1 MLNRWLRTT
10 NRFISVTAAALLI
23 AACGGGG
30 GTGGGGFLGNEG
42 AQQIDAVIAIAA
54 TNAAGDVDNQLSGSN
69 PLSIEVTLERSN
81 GDPIANAVVELGATV
96 GTVSPDNGSALTDAN
111 GVAVFEVTFDGTE
124 GAGTLTAT
132 YTESAQSVDVSLSIQ
147 AAAGASAYLLDLATT
162 GPSGNVTQRFSSTDP
177 LTVTITLF
185 SVEGAIKTP
194 VTNEI
199 ITLVSSIGTVDPS
212 NGSALTDDSGL
223 ATFLIEAQTDLG
235 AGVITATYEPSIDAA
250 GTASEVFSR
259 SLNIEAKAADSTI
272 GSFSLDLE
280 LLNAAGNTTTE
291 IAAEAPVTARV
302 TLTTTSATAAVE
314 SRIINLTSDIATID
328 PANGSTLTNAA
339 GVAEFTLTASSTLGA
354 GTVTASFATDNASL
368 IETAVLESVSAELD
382 TALSIVILGADGN
395 ASNTLKED
403 NPLTVR
409 VSIVDLDG
417 AIQNVDDEI
426 ITLATDL
433 GTVAPANGSA
443 LTDDGVVE
451 FTLEFNGTVGAGAV
465 TATYVTAQGDLQLTE
480 NLEAQTD
487 ADSLFVLSMSRST
500 GSLTPSNPVTVT
512 VNLRS
517 GSASGPAVAGE
528 LVSLTSQISDIT
540 PSNGSAITNASG
552 NATFTLQYN
561 GVDGAG
567 VVTASYTSAE
577 GNTFSNSLNVTSSQ
591 GTPLYSLA
599 ITKPASGSSFDED
612 GVDVEVNLT
621 ADATSSVQSQ
631 VIALATTVGAISPSN
646 GQALTD
652 SDGNANFR
660 LIGDGTTGAGLLTA
674 TFTDAD
680 GNIYEDVTSVSMEA
694 KDQPVKE
701 LRLLFVSA
709 APTTIAI
716 KGSGGGAG
724 TQETTIVSYQMLDSE
739 GVGVADVEVRFT
751 LTTNLGGILVNG
763 KDTAKFVVTDTTD
776 AQGFVRAVVQS
787 GTLPTPVRVKA
798 CLTADCNDPLVL
810 SDTLTIAVGVPVAS
824 RYNIYKSPTIA
835 CTGATDTAGTVC
847 TLEIAAFDRTGSPVV
862 DGTVANVVSSCG
874 GVGQSGGDG
883 STGSCVFGAESFGR
897 CIVEWV
903 APENMFSPTVCP
915 DPDIDPDT
923 DAPIPIHVRVLAYTL
938 GEEDFIDKNGDGY
951 FTSDKIDPDKHEFQ
965 PDKDDKGEAFLDL
978 NDDDKLEAPESFF
991 VDWNNSGMREPNT
1004 GLKSDPSSTLYNGT
1018 ACVTNVGTD
1027 CSNELIYVYDV
1038 ADPTQ

>member
-10 NRFISVTAAALLI
+10 IRFISITMAGLLI

-42 AQQIDAVIAIAA
+42 ADQIDAIIAIAA
-54 TNAAGDVDNQLSGSN
+54 TNAAGDADNQLSSSN
-69 PLSIEVTLERSN
+69 PLNIDVTLQRSN

-132 YTESAQSVDVSLSIQ
+132 YTESGQSVAVSLSIQ
-147 AAAGASAYLLDLATT
+147 AAAGTSAYLLDLATT
-162 GPSGNVTQRFSSTDP
+162 GPSGNVTQRFSSSNP
-177 LTVTITLF
+177 LTATITLF

-194 VTNEI
+194 VTDEI

-212 NGSALTDDSGL
+212 NGSALTDDNGQ

-235 AGVITATYEPSIDAA
+235 AGVITATYEPSTDAA
-250 GTASEVFSR
+250 GIASEVFSR
-259 SLNIEAKAADSTI
+259 SLNIEANAADSTI

-280 LLNAAGNTTTE
+280 LLDAAGNTTTE

-302 TLTTTSATAAVE
+302 TLTTTSDTAAVE
-314 SRIINLTSDIATID
+314 LRIINLTSDIATIE

-339 GVAEFTLTASSTLGA
+339 GVAEFTLTAGSTLGA
-354 GTVTASFATDNASL
+354 GTVTASFANDNASL
-368 IETAVLESVSAELD
+368 IETKVLESVSAESES
-382 TALSIVILGADGN
+382 ALSIVILGADGN
-395 ASNTLKED
+395 VSNTLKED

-426 ITLATDL
+426 ITLASDL

-443 LTDDGVVE
+443 LTDDGVAE

-465 TATYVTAQGDLQLTE
+465 TATYATAQGDLQLTE

-517 GSASGPAVAGE
+517 SSASGPAVAGE

-540 PSNGSAITNASG
+540 PSNGSAITDASG

-567 VVTASYTSAE
+567 VVTAGYTSAE

-591 GTPLYSLA
+591 GTPLYSLN
-599 ITKPASGSSFDED
+599 ISEPTSGSDFDED
-612 GVDVEVNLT
+612 GVDVEIKLT
-621 ADATSSVQSQ
+621 TDATSTVEAQI
-631 VIALATTVGAISPSN
+631 IALATTVGSISPSN

-694 KDQPVKE
+694 KDLPENK

-724 TQETTIVSYQMLDSE
+724 TQETAVVSYQVLDSE
-739 GVGVADVEVRFT
+739 GVGVADAAVQFT
-751 LTTNLGGILVNG
+751 LTTDLGGVALE
-763 KDTAKFVVTDTTD
+763 TATDTTD
-776 AQGFVRAVVQS
+776 AQGIVRAVVQS
-787 GTLPTPVRVKA
+787 GTLPTPVRVQA
-798 CLTADCNDPLVL
+798 CLTNDCNDPSYPLVL
-810 SDTLTIAVGVPVAS
+810 SDTLTIAVGVPVAT

-847 TLEIAAFDRTGSPVV
+847 TLEIAAFDRTGNPVV

-874 GVGQSGGDG
+874 GVGQSGDDG

-903 APENMFSPTVCP
+903 APDGMFSSTECSDGV
-915 DPDIDPDT
+915 
-923 DAPIPIHVRVLAYTL
+923 AVGVLAYTL
-938 GEEDFIDKNGDGY
+938 GEENFVDADGDGY
-951 FTSDKIDPDKHEFQ
+951 FTINEF
-965 PDKDDKGEAFLDL
+965 DLDYEKGEAFLDL
-978 NDDDKLEAPESFF
+978 NDDDVLNGLESFF
-991 VDWNNSGMREPNT
+991 VDWNDSGEREGNT

>member
-10 NRFISVTAAALLI
+10 IRFTSITVVGLLI
-23 AACGGGG
+23 AACGGGGG

-42 AQQIDAVIAIAA
+42 ANQIDAVIAIAA
-54 TNAAGDVDNQLSGSN
+54 TNAAGDVDNQLSNTN
-69 PLSIEVTLERSN
+69 PLTIEVSLQRSN
-81 GDPIANAVVELGATV
+81 GDPIANAVVELGATI

-147 AAAGASAYLLDLATT
+147 AAAGPPAYLLDLATT
-162 GPSGNVTQRFSSTDP
+162 DPSGNVTQRFSSTDP

-185 SVEGAIKTP
+185 SVEGIIKTP
-194 VTNEI
+194 VSNEI
-199 ITLVSSIGTVDPS
+199 ITLGSSIGTVDPS
-212 NGSALTDDSGL
+212 NGSALTDDSGQV
-223 ATFLIEAQTDLG
+223 TFLIEAQSDLG
-235 AGVITATYEPSIDAA
+235 AGVITATYAPSTDAA
-250 GTASEVFSR
+250 DTASEVFSR

-272 GSFSLDLE
+272 GSFILDLE
-280 LLNAAGNTTTE
+280 LLDAAGNTTTE

-302 TLTTTSATAAVE
+302 TLTTTSDKAAVE
-314 SRIINLTSDIATID
+314 LRIINLTSDIATVE

-339 GVAEFTLTASSTLGA
+339 GVAEFTLTAGSTLGA
-354 GTVTASFATDNASL
+354 GTVTASFANDNASL
-368 IETAVLESVSAELD
+368 IETAVLESVSAESD
-382 TALSIVILGADGN
+382 TALAIVTLDADGN
-395 ASNTLKED
+395 ASNILKQD

-409 VSIVDLDG
+409 VSLVDFDG
-417 AIQNVDDEI
+417 EVQNVADEI
-426 ITLATDL
+426 INLTTDL
-433 GTVAPANGSA
+433 GSVTPSNGSA
-443 LTDDGVVE
+443 LTDNGVAE
-451 FTLEFNGTVGAGAV
+451 FTLEFNGTVGAGTV
-465 TATYVTAQGDLQLTE
+465 TATYATAQGDLQLTE

-487 ADSLFVLSMSRST
+487 AESLYVLSMSRST

-540 PSNGSAITNASG
+540 PSNGSAITDASG
-552 NATFTLQYN
+552 NATFTLQYSGIN
-561 GVDGAG
+561 GAG
-567 VVTASYTSAE
+567 AVTAGYTSAE

-591 GTPLYSLA
+591 GAPLYGLD
-599 ITKPASGSSFDED
+599 ITSPASGSNFDED
-612 GVDVEVNLT
+612 GVDVVVKLT
-621 ADATSSVQSQ
+621 ASATSSVRAQL
-631 VIALATTVGAISPSN
+631 IALATTVGSISPSN

-652 SDGNANFR
+652 SDGNANFQI
-660 LIGDGTTGAGLLTA
+660 IGDGTTGAGLLTA
-674 TFTDAD
+674 TFTDTD

-694 KDQPVKE
+694 KDLPENK

-724 TQETTIVSYQMLDSE
+724 TQETSIVSYQVLDSE
-739 GVGVADVEVRFT
+739 GAGVAGAAVQFT
-751 LTTNLGGILVNG
+751 LTTDLGGVALE
-763 KDTAKFVVTDTTD
+763 TATDTTD
-776 AQGFVRAVVQS
+776 AQGIVRAVVES

-798 CLTADCNDPLVL
+798 CLTNDCNDPSYPLVL

-824 RYNIYKSPTIA
+824 RYNIYKSPTIP

-847 TLEIAAFDRTGSPVV
+847 TLEIAAFDRTGNPVV

-874 GVGQSGGDG
+874 GVGQSGDDG

-903 APENMFSPTVCP
+903 APENMVSPTECP
-915 DPDIDPDT
+915 DNS
-923 DAPIPIHVRVLAYTL
+923 AVRVLAYTL

-1004 GLKSDPSSTLYNGT
+1004 GLKSDPLSTLYNGT
-1018 ACVTNVGTD
+1018 ACETTGTT
-1027 CSNELIYVYDV
+1027 CSKDLIYVYDV

>member
-10 NRFISVTAAALLI
+10 IRFISITMAGLLI

-42 AQQIDAVIAIAA
+42 ADQIDAIIAIAA
-54 TNAAGDVDNQLSGSN
+54 TNAAGDADNQLSSSN
-69 PLSIEVTLERSN
+69 PLNIDVTLQRSN

-132 YTESAQSVDVSLSIQ
+132 YTESGQSVAVSLSIQ
-147 AAAGASAYLLDLATT
+147 AAAGTSAYLLDLATT
-162 GPSGNVTQRFSSTDP
+162 GPSGNVTQRFSSSNP
-177 LTVTITLF
+177 LTATITLF

-194 VTNEI
+194 VTDEI

-212 NGSALTDDSGL
+212 NGSALTDDNGQ

-235 AGVITATYEPSIDAA
+235 AGVITATYEPSTDAA
-250 GTASEVFSR
+250 GIASEVFSR

-280 LLNAAGNTTTE
+280 LLDAAGNTTTE

-302 TLTTTSATAAVE
+302 TLTTTSDTAAVE
-314 SRIINLTSDIATID
+314 LRIINLTSDIATIE

-339 GVAEFTLTASSTLGA
+339 GVAEFTLTAGSTLGA
-354 GTVTASFATDNASL
+354 GTVTASFANDNASL
-368 IETAVLESVSAELD
+368 IETKVLESVSAESES
-382 TALSIVILGADGN
+382 ALSIVILGADGN
-395 ASNTLKED
+395 VSNTLKED

-426 ITLATDL
+426 ITLASDL

-443 LTDDGVVE
+443 LTDDGVAE

-465 TATYVTAQGDLQLTE
+465 TATYATAQGDLQLTE

-517 GSASGPAVAGE
+517 SSASGPAVAGE

-540 PSNGSAITNASG
+540 PSNGSAITDASG

-567 VVTASYTSAE
+567 VVTAGYTSAE

-591 GTPLYSLA
+591 GTPLYSLN
-599 ITKPASGSSFDED
+599 ISEPTSGSDFDED
-612 GVDVEVNLT
+612 GVDVEIKLT
-621 ADATSSVQSQ
+621 TDATSTVEAQI
-631 VIALATTVGAISPSN
+631 IALATTVGSISPSN

-694 KDQPVKE
+694 KDLPENK

-724 TQETTIVSYQMLDSE
+724 TQETAVVSYQVLDSE
-739 GVGVADVEVRFT
+739 GVGVADAAVQFT
-751 LTTNLGGILVNG
+751 LTTDLGGVALE
-763 KDTAKFVVTDTTD
+763 TATDTTD
-776 AQGFVRAVVQS
+776 AQGIVRAVVES
-787 GTLPTPVRVKA
+787 GTLPTPVRVEA
-798 CLTADCNDPLVL
+798 TLGGGEPLVL
-810 SDTLTIAVGVPVAS
+810 SDTLNVSVGVPVAN
-824 RYNIYKSPTIA
+824 RFNIYQSPTIP
-835 CTGATDTAGTVC
+835 CTGRTDTAGTVC
-847 TLEIAAFDRTGSPVV
+847 TLEIAAFERTGNPVV

-874 GVGQSGGDG
+874 GVGQSGDNG
-883 STGSCVFGAESFGR
+883 STGSCVFGTESFGR
-897 CIVEWV
+897 CEVEWV
-903 APENMFSPTVCP
+903 APEGMLNATECS
-915 DPDIDPDT
+915 DLDPDT
-923 DAPIPIHVRVLAYTL
+923 GQLVPVPVRVLAYTL
-938 GEEDFIDKNGDGY
+938 GEEYFVDSDGDGY
-951 FTSDKIDPDKHEFQ
+951 FASDETHA
-965 PDKDDKGEAFLDL
+965 DKGEAFLDL
-978 NDDDKLEAPESFF
+978 NDDDVLNGLESFF
-991 VDWNNSGMREPNT
+991 VDWNNSGEREGNT
-1004 GLKSDPSSTLYNGT
+1004 GLKSNPASPAHYNGT
-1018 ACVTNVGTD
+1018 ACVADKGDPAPTLGTD

>member
-10 NRFISVTAAALLI
+10 IRFISITMAGLLI

-42 AQQIDAVIAIAA
+42 ADQIDAIIAIAA
-54 TNAAGDVDNQLSGSN
+54 TNAAGDADNQLSSSN
-69 PLSIEVTLERSN
+69 PLNIDVTLQRSN

-132 YTESAQSVDVSLSIQ
+132 YTESGQSVAVSLSIQ
-147 AAAGASAYLLDLATT
+147 AAAGTSAYLLDLATT
-162 GPSGNVTQRFSSTDP
+162 GPSGNVTQRFSSSNP
-177 LTVTITLF
+177 LTATITLF

-194 VTNEI
+194 VTDEI
-199 ITLVSSIGTVDPS
+199 ITLASSIGTVDPS
-212 NGSALTDDSGL
+212 NGSALTDDSGQ

-235 AGVITATYEPSIDAA
+235 AGVITATYEPSTDAA
-250 GTASEVFSR
+250 GIASEVFSR
-259 SLNIEAKAADSTI
+259 SLNIEANAADSTI

-280 LLNAAGNTTTE
+280 LLDAAGNTTTE

-302 TLTTTSATAAVE
+302 TLTTTSDTAAVE
-314 SRIINLTSDIATID
+314 LRIINLTSDIATIE

-339 GVAEFTLTASSTLGA
+339 GVAEFTLTAGSTLGA
-354 GTVTASFATDNASL
+354 GTVTASFANDNASL
-368 IETAVLESVSAELD
+368 IETKVLESVSAESES
-382 TALSIVILGADGN
+382 ALSIVILGADGN

-426 ITLATDL
+426 ITLASDL

-443 LTDDGVVE
+443 LTDDGVAE

-465 TATYVTAQGDLQLTE
+465 TATYATAQGDLQLTE

-517 GSASGPAVAGE
+517 SSASGPAVAGE
-528 LVSLTSQISDIT
+528 LVSLTSEISDIT
-540 PSNGSAITNASG
+540 PSNGSAITDASG

-567 VVTASYTSAE
+567 VVTAGYTSAE

-591 GTPLYSLA
+591 GTPLYSLN
-599 ITKPASGSSFDED
+599 ISEPTSGSDFDED
-612 GVDVEVNLT
+612 GVDVEIKLT
-621 ADATSSVQSQ
+621 TDATSTVEAQI
-631 VIALATTVGAISPSN
+631 IALATTVGSISPSN

-694 KDQPVKE
+694 KDLPENK

-724 TQETTIVSYQMLDSE
+724 TQETAVVSYQVLDSE
-739 GVGVADVEVRFT
+739 GVGVADAAVQFT
-751 LTTNLGGILVNG
+751 LTTDLGGVALE
-763 KDTAKFVVTDTTD
+763 TATDTTD
-776 AQGFVRAVVQS
+776 AQGIVRAVVQS

-798 CLTADCNDPLVL
+798 CLIKDSDDSGDPKPCDADSPPVL

-824 RYNIYKSPTIA
+824 RYNIYNLPATG
-835 CTGATDTAGTVC
+835 CTGPTDTAGTVC
-847 TLEIAAFDRTGSPVV
+847 TLEIAAFDRTGNPVV

-903 APENMFSPTVCP
+903 APDGMFSSTECSDGV
-915 DPDIDPDT
+915 
-923 DAPIPIHVRVLAYTL
+923 AVGVLAYTL
-938 GEEDFIDKNGDGY
+938 GEENFDDTDGDGY
-951 FTSDKIDPDKHEFQ
+951 FDGGSNYTDV
-965 PDKDDKGEAFLDL
+965 GEAFLDL
-978 NDDDKLEAPESFF
+978 GNGTEFF

-1004 GLKSDPSSTLYNGT
+1004 GLKSDPLSTLYNGT
-1018 ACVTNVGTD
+1018 ACEATGTT
-1027 CSNELIYVYDV
+1027 CSKDLIYVYDV

>member
-10 NRFISVTAAALLI
+10 IRFISITIVGLLVV
-23 AACGGGG
+23 ACGGGG

-42 AQQIDAVIAIAA
+42 ADQIDAVIAITA

-69 PLSIEVTLERSN
+69 PLSIEVTLQRSN

-111 GVAVFEVTFDGTE
+111 GVAVFEVTFDGTK

-132 YTESAQSVDVSLSIQ
+132 YTESGQSVDVSLSIQ
-147 AAAGASAYLLDLATT
+147 AAAGTSAYLLDLATT
-162 GPSGNVTQRFSSTDP
+162 GPSGNVTQRFSSSNP

-212 NGSALTDDSGL
+212 NGSALTDDNGQ

-235 AGVITATYEPSIDAA
+235 AGVITATYEPSTDAA
-250 GTASEVFSR
+250 GIASEVFSR

-280 LLNAAGNTTTE
+280 LLDAAGNTTTE

-302 TLTTTSATAAVE
+302 TLTTTSDTAAVE
-314 SRIINLTSDIATID
+314 LRIINLTSDIATIE

-339 GVAEFTLTASSTLGA
+339 GVAEFTLTAGSTLGA
-354 GTVTASFATDNASL
+354 GTVTASFANDNASL
-368 IETAVLESVSAELD
+368 IETAVLESVSAESD
-382 TALSIVILGADGN
+382 TALTIVTLDTDGN
-395 ASNTLKED
+395 ASNILKQD

-409 VSIVDLDG
+409 VSLVDLDG
-417 AIQNVDDEI
+417 EVQDVDDEI
-426 ITLATDL
+426 INVTTNL
-433 GTVAPANGSA
+433 GSVTPSNGSA
-443 LTDDGVVE
+443 LTNNGVAE
-451 FTLEFNGTVGAGAV
+451 FTLEFNGTVGAGTV
-465 TATYVTAQGDLQLTE
+465 TATYATAQGDLQLTE

-487 ADSLFVLSMSRST
+487 AASLYVLSMSRST

-528 LVSLTSQISDIT
+528 VVSLTSEISDIT
-540 PSNGSAITNASG
+540 PSNGSAITDASG
-552 NATFTLQYN
+552 NATFTLQYSGIN
-561 GVDGAG
+561 GAG
-567 VVTASYTSAE
+567 VVTAGYTSAE
-577 GNTFSNSLNVTSSQ
+577 GNTFNNSLNVTSSQ
-591 GTPLYSLA
+591 GTPLYSLD
-599 ITKPASGSSFDED
+599 ITSPTSGKSFDED
-612 GVDVEVNLT
+612 GIDVVVKLT
-621 ADATSSVQSQ
+621 ASATTTVRAQL
-631 VIALATTVGAISPSN
+631 IALATTVGSISPSN

-694 KDQPVKE
+694 KDLPENK

-724 TQETTIVSYQMLDSE
+724 TQETAVVSYQVLDSE
-739 GVGVADVEVRFT
+739 GVGVADAAVQFT
-751 LTTNLGGILVNG
+751 LTTDLGGVALE
-763 KDTAKFVVTDTTD
+763 TATDTTD
-776 AQGFVRAVVQS
+776 AQGIVRAVVQS
-787 GTLPTPVRVKA
+787 GTLPTPVRVQA
-798 CLTADCNDPLVL
+798 CLTNDCNDPSYPLVL
-810 SDTLTIAVGVPVAS
+810 SDTLTIAVGVPVAT

-847 TLEIAAFDRTGSPVV
+847 TLEIAAFDRTGNPVV

-874 GVGQSGGDG
+874 GVGQSGDDG

-903 APENMFSPTVCP
+903 APDGMFSSTECSDGV
-915 DPDIDPDT
+915 
-923 DAPIPIHVRVLAYTL
+923 AVGVLAYTL
-938 GEEDFIDKNGDGY
+938 GEENFVDADGDGY
-951 FTSDKIDPDKHEFQ
+951 FTINEF
-965 PDKDDKGEAFLDL
+965 DLDYEKGEAFLDL
-978 NDDDKLEAPESFF
+978 NDDDVLNGLESFF
-991 VDWNNSGMREPNT
+991 VDWNDSGEREGNT